1 MATSLEALIG
11 LAISPGEVRADGQL
25 TSPRSYGVYQL
36 PQSVNGT
43 RLFRLGNHPVRLYE
57 LEREFGACQLVHL
70 FRQRSHAV
78 AAAEILNR
86 GEP

>member
-11 LAISPGEVRADGQL
+11 LAISPSEVRVDGQL
-25 TSPRSYGVYQL
+25 TSPRSYGIYQL
-36 PQSVNGT
+36 PRSVSGT

-57 LEREFGACQLVHL
+57 LEREFGACKLVHL

-78 AAAEILNR
+78 AAAEILNGR
-86 GEP
+86 EP